1 MKKIPREVQEV
12 SFELEKAGFEAYVVG
27 GCVRDL
33 LVGKEPGDWDVAT
46 NAKPE
51 EIQKIF
57 PKNFYENKF
66 FTVTVATESADPSLK
81 EIEITTYRSDFEYG
95 DRRRPGRVEYAKTI
109 EEDLSR
115 RDFTINAI
123 ALKIQNAKTKRQNDN
138 SKFKIIDRFGG
149 REDLEKRIIRAV
161 GIPEERFAE
170 DALRM
175 MRAVRLSAQLGFE
188 IEKATKDAIQKNAAL
203 IKEISQERIRD
214 ELIKI
219 IRSERAAEGVVLLYE
234 VGLLTYIIPELAEG
248 YGVTQNKH
256 HKYTVWEHNVKS
268 LEYAAKKNYSLEVRL
283 ASLLHDVGKPKTKRG
298 EGPDATF
305 YGHQVVGARMAR
317 KILERLR
324 FPRESVE
331 KIVLMI
337 REHMFVYD
345 PETVTL
351 KGVRR
356 LLARVGAENMD
367 NLFELREAD
376 RIGSGVPKAQPYRL
390 RYLKAM
396 VEKVRQDPVSPRM
409 LKING
414 DDIMKVLDME
424 PGPRVG
430 AILAILLEEVLEEPT
445 RNSKEYLRQ
454 RVSELGKLS
463 EQELQEVARKAK
475 QSAQN
480 AQERIDQEIKQK
492 YFVK

>member
-1 MKKIPREVQEV
+1 MR
-12 SFELEKAGFEAYVVG
+12 
-27 GCVRDL
+27 
-33 LVGKEPGDWDVAT
+33 PGWLWDT
-46 NAKPE
+46 NISVE
-51 EIQKIF
+51 EIQRIF

-66 FTVTVATESADPSLK
+66 FTVTVATESVDPSLK

-115 RDFTINAI
+115 RDFTINVI
-123 ALKIQNAKTKRQNDN
+123 ALRVKDRTQELLDPYEGQKDLKAK
-138 SKFKIIDRFGG
+138 
-149 REDLEKRIIRAV
+149 IIRAV
-161 GIPEERFAE
+161 RDPNERFNE

-175 MRAVRLSAQLGFE
+175 MRAVRLSAQLGFG
-188 IEKATKDAIQKNAAL
+188 IEKITREAIIKNAAL

-219 IRSERAAEGVVLLYE
+219 IRSERAAGGMELLYE
-234 VGLLTYIIPELAEG
+234 VRLLTYIMPELAEG

-268 LEYAAKKNYSLEVRL
+268 LEYATQKNYSFEVRL

-305 YGHQVVGARMAR
+305 YGHQVVGARTAR
-317 KILERLR
+317 KILERLH
-324 FPRESVE
+324 FPKESVE

-356 LLARVGAENMD
+356 LLARVGAENID

-414 DDIMKVLDME
+414 DDIMKTLGIE
-424 PGPRVG
+424 PGPKVG
-430 AILAILLEEVLEEPT
+430 AALAILLEGVLEDPT
-445 RNSKEYLRQ
+445 RNSKEYLQ
-454 RVSELGKLS
+454 KRVRELGQLS
-463 EQELQEVARKAK
+463 EQELQDIARKAK

-480 AQERIDQEIKQK
+480 AQERIDQEIKRK
-492 YFVK
+492 YLVK

>member
-12 SFELEKAGFEAYVVG
+12 IFELEKAGFEAYVVG

-33 LVGKEPGDWDVAT
+33 LVGKKPGDWDVAT

-51 EIQKIF
+51 EIQRIF

-66 FTVTVATESADPSLK
+66 FTVTVATESVDPSLK

-115 RDFTINAI
+115 RDFTINVI
-123 ALKIQNAKTKRQNDN
+123 ALRVKDRTQELLDPYEGQKDLKA
-138 SKFKIIDRFGG
+138 KIIS
-149 REDLEKRIIRAV
+149 AV
-161 GIPEERFAE
+161 RDPNERFNE

-175 MRAVRLSAQLGFE
+175 MRAVRLSAQLGFG
-188 IEKATKDAIQKNAAL
+188 IEKITREAIRKNAAL

-219 IRSERAAEGVVLLYE
+219 IRSERAAGGMELLYE
-234 VGLLTYIIPELAEG
+234 VRLLTYIMPELAEG

-268 LEYAAKKNYSLEVRL
+268 LEYATQKNYSFEVRL

-305 YGHQVVGARMAR
+305 YGHQVVGARTAR
-317 KILERLR
+317 KILERLH
-324 FPRESVE
+324 FPKESVE

-356 LLARVGAENMD
+356 LLARVGAENID

-414 DDIMKVLDME
+414 DDIMKTLGIE
-424 PGPRVG
+424 PGPKVG
-430 AILAILLEEVLEEPT
+430 AALAILLEGVLEDPT
-445 RNSKEYLRQ
+445 RNSKEYLQ
-454 RVSELGKLS
+454 KRVRELGQLS
-463 EQELQEVARKAK
+463 EQELQDIARKAK

-480 AQERIDQEIKQK
+480 AQERIDQEIKRK
-492 YFVK
+492 YLVK